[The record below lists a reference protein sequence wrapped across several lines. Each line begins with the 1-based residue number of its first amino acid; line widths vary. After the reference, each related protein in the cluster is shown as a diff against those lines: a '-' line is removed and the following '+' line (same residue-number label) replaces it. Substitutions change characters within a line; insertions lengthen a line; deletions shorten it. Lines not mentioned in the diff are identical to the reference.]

1 QAHVGTTYKR
11 ALETNFSGLT
21 APFQPVPATLQ
32 HCGRRSTII
41 VPSTAYGDD
50 GESRDEALHLLAE
63 TSFSIPLPE
72 PDVQVSK
79 HPALYAWALA
89 RLWVGLR
96 YV

>member
-1 QAHVGTTYKR
+1 VPNR
-11 ALETNFSGLT
+11 PDNLT
-21 APFQPVPATLQ
+21 AFGVALDYQFSINTDGEV
-32 HCGRRSTII
+32 
-41 VPSTAYGDD
+41 

>member
-1 QAHVGTTYKR
+1 LRR
-11 ALETNFSGLT
+11 ALDYHFS
-21 APFQPVPATLQ
+21 
-32 HCGRRSTII
+32 IN
-41 VPSTAYGDD
+41 AYGDD
-50 GESRDEALHLLAE
+50 GESRDEALHPLAE
-63 TSFSIPLPE
+63 TSFSISLLE

>member
-1 QAHVGTTYKR
+1 VLDYH
-11 ALETNFSGLT
+11 FSINTDGEN
-21 APFQPVPATLQ
+21 
-32 HCGRRSTII
+32 
-41 VPSTAYGDD
+41 
-50 GESRDEALHLLAE
+50 GESRDEALHPLAE
-63 TSFSIPLPE
+63 TSFSISLPE